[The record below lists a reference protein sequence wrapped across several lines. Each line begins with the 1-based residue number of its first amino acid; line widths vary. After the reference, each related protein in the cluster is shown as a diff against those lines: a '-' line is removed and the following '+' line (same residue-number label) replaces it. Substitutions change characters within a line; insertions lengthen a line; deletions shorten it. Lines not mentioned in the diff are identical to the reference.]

1 MLRNR
6 KFVWRKFGPSRA
18 RWNKNALVM
27 ESWVSTTCVLNSVSC
42 VKTSYS
48 STSQS
53 QSVWTCVQYKLFQIF
68 PFLLCKQPVS
78 CGDAKIT
85 IVLLA
90 LITAMIAVMLSLGA
104 SLVDS
109 FGILKRTSQQE
120 NFTKLRCKQN
130 ESIMELCPIL
140 SQAKAI
146 PTSILLYV

>member
-53 QSVWTCVQYKLFQIF
+53 QSVWTCVQAFPNF
-68 PFLLCKQPVS
+68 PFSPLQTTSIMWWCKNYYCIIS
-78 CGDAKIT
+78 LNNSYGSGH
-85 IVLLA
+85 A
-90 LITAMIAVMLSLGA
+90 LIRRLIGGFFWHSKKHVTAG
-104 SLVDS
+104 
-109 FGILKRTSQQE
+109 

-146 PTSILLYV
+146 PTSILMYV